1 MKPMPSCEARVGE
14 VQAAQRTGQ
23 DLREYRP
30 AGVFWH
36 DVKAF
41 RSGVGVL
48 LTALMIPPVIARIH
62 AEERLLRTEFV
73 RCLPRPD
80 TTAHSQALLAVQA
93 SSPCPAP
100 VGGSGTALATRR
112 TN

>member
-1 MKPMPSCEARVGE
+1 MPSCEARVGE

-62 AEERLLRTEFV
+62 AEERLLRTEFGDAYDAY
-73 RCLPRPD
+73 R
-80 TTAHSQALLAVQA
+80 A
-93 SSPCPAP
+93 
-100 VGGSGTALATRR
+100 R
-112 TN
+112 TSRLISRLY